1 MKYLTKIR
9 QIISILESNKLMT
22 WSVFSTLPL
31 GYNQDISICRDKA
44 LPCLIDVQLS
54 DEKRTLIRQGSALSL
69 QIQTFFSR
77 NLAVIVSSL
86 TTTLI
91 ILLFSLKSNAQF
103 PATEPMNPNL
113 VSIIKA
119 DSLVGINQ
127 GIFQQRKLIG
137 NVVLRQATTL
147 VYCNLAI
154 LNETTNI
161 LEAYGRVKIIQADTV
176 TITGD
181 TAYYFGNERKAKIN
195 GRVKLDDKTVVITT
209 NKLDYDLNS
218 SVAYYN
224 TNGKVV
230 DKKSTLTSKEAYYNT
245 TTKQV
250 NFKTNVKVLD
260 KEGNLTADS
269 LRYNMLSKEAY
280 FIAPTLIVNNKDTTY
295 ANTGSQYNTLTKISN
310 LKGRSTVRTED
321 YIMTADTMIYDPP
334 TEIGIANGNI
344 LFISKKD
351 KAILTGDRGR
361 YSKKNGYTRVFG
373 HALLKN
379 ILENDTLFI
388 TADTLVSLDNK
399 DTKVKKMYCYKKVQI
414 YKSDL
419 AGRCDSLSYNVSD
432 STIYFYQKPILWNN
446 KNQSEADSINVL
458 LKNDKIKLMNLKGK
472 SFVISIDTL
481 VNYNQIKGRKMQVM
495 FTDSAKME
503 RVSVEGNGESIYYAI
518 DEKNTV
524 TGMNR
529 VQCGKMNLNFAKSK
543 ISRITFIGKPDGK
556 FIPPKEIKADDK
568 ELDGFRWRLNE
579 RPTKESIIKA
589 ITPILEVKIK
599 PINNDSIIVKNTG
612 AEVKKIPLNKS
623 KKKTKPKL

>member
-9 QIISILESNKLMT
+9 QIKLSKGRFDNHSMMALKVVKSIKFSPSKGFELLE
-22 WSVFSTLPL
+22 
-31 GYNQDISICRDKA
+31 G
-44 LPCLIDVQLS
+44 
-54 DEKRTLIRQGSALSL
+54 
-69 QIQTFFSR
+69 FFTR
-77 NLAVIVSSL
+77 NLFLYSL
-86 TTTLI
+86 KSVLCTLLI
-91 ILLFSLKSNAQF
+91 LFSLKSFAQI
-103 PATEPMNPNL
+103 PTSAQPMNPNQ
-113 VSIIKA
+113 VEIIKA

-127 GIFQQRKLIG
+127 GFFQQRKLIG
-137 NVVLRQATTL
+137 NVALRQATTL

-161 LEAYGRVKIIQADTV
+161 LEAYGKVKIIQADTV

-224 TNGKVV
+224 TGGKVV

-250 NFKTNVKVLD
+250 NFKTNVKVID

-280 FIAPTLIVNNKDTTY
+280 FIAPTLIINNKDTTY
-295 ANTGSQYNTLTKISN
+295 ANAGSQYNTLTKISN
-310 LKGRSTVRTED
+310 LKGRSTVKTED

-334 TEIGIANGNI
+334 TEIGVANGNI
-344 LFISKKD
+344 LFVSKKD
-351 KAILTGDRGR
+351 KAILTGDKGR

-379 ILENDTLFI
+379 IFENDTLFI

-399 DTKVKKMYCYKKVQI
+399 ETKVKKMYCYKKVQI
-414 YKSDL
+414 YKSDM

-503 RVSVEGNGESIYYAI
+503 RVIVEGNGESIYYAI

-543 ISRITFIGKPDGK
+543 VSRITFIGKPDGR

-589 ITPILEVKIK
+589 ITPVLEVKIK
-599 PINNDSIIVKNTG
+599 PVNKDSIIVKQVELPT
-612 AEVKKIPLNKS
+612 KKAPLNKS